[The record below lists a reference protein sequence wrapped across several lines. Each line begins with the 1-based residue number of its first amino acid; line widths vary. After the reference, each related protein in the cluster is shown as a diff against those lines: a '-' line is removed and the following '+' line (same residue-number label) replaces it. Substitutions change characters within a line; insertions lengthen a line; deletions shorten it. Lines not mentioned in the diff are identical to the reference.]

1 MDKTRPLLEKCA
13 MQLDNMKFSVEDM
26 ADAVSFGKHYYDRIG
41 TDFLKDTMYSELD
54 PADTIEQ
61 NIELAANYTE
71 DFREYLQEFDAG
83 LAKLIEL
90 RGKLAE
96 EVGIPMMSHMGTKKF
111 ARHDKEYTL

>member
-1 MDKTRPLLEKCA
+1 MDKTRNLLIGL
-13 MQLDNMKFSVEDM
+13 LDVELLLRFSVEDM
-26 ADAVSFGKHYYDRIG
+26 VRSLDFAKFHHNRISNPNAYTVFGKD
-41 TDFLKDTMYSELD
+41 D
-54 PADTIEQ
+54 PADEIEYS
-61 NIELAANYTE
+61 IEEAAQYTE
-71 DFREYLQEFDAG
+71 DFYFHLKEFDKE